1 MISKCPALSL
11 SGRQVVVRGAAPDW
25 PSGQAARCRMA
36 ATQWQPCGPGLFA
49 PIPAS
54 SFSRGRTSTPSLFLG
69 LRANSSR
76 RGVLGDHEQALKA
89 IIMFVLAG
97 LLWIVLLGWLIHLW
111 SILDAALY
119 KPGR

>member
-1 MISKCPALSL
+1 
-11 SGRQVVVRGAAPDW
+11 
-25 PSGQAARCRMA
+25 MA
-36 ATQWQPCGPGLFA
+36 ATRWQPFGPGLFA
-49 PIPAS
+49 RMPAS
-54 SFSRGRTSTPSLFLG
+54 SLSRGRTSTPSFFLG

-89 IIMFVLAG
+89 IIMFVLAAA
-97 LLWIVLLGWLIHLW
+97 LWIVLLGWLIHLW